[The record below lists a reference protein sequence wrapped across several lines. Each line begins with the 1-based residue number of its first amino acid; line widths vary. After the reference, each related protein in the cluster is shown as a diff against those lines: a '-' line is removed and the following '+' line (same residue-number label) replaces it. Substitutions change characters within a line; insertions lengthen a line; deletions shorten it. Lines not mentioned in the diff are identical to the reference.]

1 MASGKLIERCQ
12 PPQVLKDMQKYQKIK
27 IQK

>member
-1 MASGKLIERCQ
+1 MAFGKLIERYQ
-12 PPQVLKDMQKYQKIK
+12 PPQMLRDMQKYQKIK

>member
-1 MASGKLIERCQ
+1 MAFGKLIERCQ
-12 PPQVLKDMQKYQKIK
+12 PPQMLKDTQKYQKIK